1 MTELQPH
8 QQRVV
13 DERAELD
20 EKVKKL
26 GAFVDGLAFAA
37 IDPVDRALLRE
48 QLVVM
53 RQYLYVLKQRIA
65 RFKP

>member
-1 MTELQPH
+1 MSALQPH

-13 DERAELD
+13 DEHRDLD
-20 EKVKKL
+20 EKAIKL
-26 GAFVDGLAFAA
+26 SVFVDGIAFAGL
-37 IDPVDRALLRE
+37 DSVDRALLRE